1 MGNCDQFLI
10 SWRKLIKESSDEDDS
25 EKIYAMKWRNTNSFR
40 SFSVFFLQLYLTL
53 VATAVFI
60 IPAILIAICY
70 IIIVVIIWKRSSSSF
85 NKQYSDAI
93 KEKSSKKPLQ
103 NKKGNMIMW
112 FFLFYLNHSGDL
124 LRWVGAPR
132 RPSWGV
138 CRPSPVNILF
148 FLNYWAMLYK
158 LWYVASVGEGNP
170 PRGASF
176 GVKRVN
182 LMHF

>member
-1 MGNCDQFLI
+1 
-10 SWRKLIKESSDEDDS
+10 
-25 EKIYAMKWRNTNSFR
+25 MKWRNTNSFR

-103 NKKGNMIMW
+103 NKKGNIIMW
-112 FFLFYLNHSGDL
+112 VFKILTESVRLPVAMGWRPTSS
-124 LRWVGAPR
+124 VVMVR
-132 RPSWGV
+132 RPLTS
-138 CRPSPVNILF
+138 SF
-148 FLNYWAMLYK
+148 FKSYWAKLYK
-158 LWYVASVGEGNP
+158 LLYVASVGEGDP
-170 PRGASF
+170 PRGA
-176 GVKRVN
+176 
-182 LMHF
+182 